1 MNTSKSYIPII
12 VKLIRRLRELT
23 LTAESSKITDD
34 IWLSNYQTQN
44 SLPNIVPEMNDAEE
58 LLWKNK
64 LTEDIA
70 ISLEKRKLLAQQ
82 EIYSLQKKIVP
93 KIANMKFE
101 EWQTHNLNIYTN
113 KLQGHNFDEDSYY
126 KWLGY
131 IYKKLTIYNKLQDS
145 INTDMT
151 AIFSSSSN
159 QHMADLNKIYNTLLL
174 YTYKADENEIANY
187 NEVNEQL
194 KEIHKLL
201 LKLTSSSNP
210 IISQNAANAET
221 QSESS

>member
-1 MNTSKSYIPII
+1 MNTNKSNLPII
-12 VKLIRRLRELT
+12 INLIHRLRKLT
-23 LTAESSKITDD
+23 LTSQASNITDA
-34 IWLSNYQTQN
+34 IWLSEYQARN
-44 SLPNIVPEMNDAEE
+44 NLPNLVNDMNDADE

-64 LTEDIA
+64 LTEDITNF
-70 ISLEKRKLLAQQ
+70 LQDRKLVAQK
-82 EIYSLQKKIVP
+82 EIYSLQKNIVP

-101 EWQTHNLNIYTN
+101 EWQTYNLNIYTN
-113 KLQGHNFDEDSYY
+113 ILQGHNFDEDNYY
-126 KWLGY
+126 KWLSH
-131 IYKKLTIYNKLQDS
+131 IYKKLHFYNKLQDS

-174 YTYKADENEIANY
+174 YTYKADESEIANY

-201 LKLTSSSNP
+201 LKLTDSSNP

-221 QSESS
+221 P